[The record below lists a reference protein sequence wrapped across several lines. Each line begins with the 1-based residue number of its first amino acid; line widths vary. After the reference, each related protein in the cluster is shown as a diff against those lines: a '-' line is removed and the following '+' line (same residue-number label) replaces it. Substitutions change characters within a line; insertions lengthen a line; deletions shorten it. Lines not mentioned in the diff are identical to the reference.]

1 MKKVLICAL
10 AVGLA
15 ATAADAT
22 ILRLNFAGDGNA
34 ATVVAGGPAVNVEIW
49 LDVMPYFT
57 AASGVAG
64 VGFEFETL
72 PAIVQ
77 TGRTANLG
85 GSLGGFDGP
94 LGATAVYNI
103 GWGGVAGPGPVAAT
117 TSFLLGTLSVAAPLS
132 TAPGVY
138 ELVINHNS
146 VSVLDDTGGALGFDA
161 RAGYSDTYGSTLAY
175 GNWGGPAWSA
185 KNKGAQ
191 ARNPLFLNVEVPEP
205 TSLVLLALGGIA
217 AIRRR

>member
-15 ATAADAT
+15 ATAADAS
-22 ILRLNFAGDGNA
+22 IFRLNFVGGGNA
-34 ATVVAGGPAVNVEIW
+34 ATVQQGGPAVGIEIW
-49 LDVMPYFT
+49 LDVKQAGPGI
-57 AASGVAG
+57 SG
-64 VGFEFETL
+64 VGFEFEAL

-85 GSLGGFDGP
+85 GALGGFDGP

-103 GWGGVAGPGPVAAT
+103 GWGGTAGPGPAT
-117 TSFLLGTLSVAAPLS
+117 GSYLLGTLSVAAPLA
-132 TAPGVY
+132 TATGAY

-146 VSVLDDTGGALGFDA
+146 VSVLDDTGGALAFDA
-161 RAGYSDTYGSTLAY
+161 RPGYSDTYGSTVAY

-185 KNKGAQ
+185 KGKGSQ
-191 ARNPLFLNVEVPEP
+191 LRNPLFLNVEVPEP